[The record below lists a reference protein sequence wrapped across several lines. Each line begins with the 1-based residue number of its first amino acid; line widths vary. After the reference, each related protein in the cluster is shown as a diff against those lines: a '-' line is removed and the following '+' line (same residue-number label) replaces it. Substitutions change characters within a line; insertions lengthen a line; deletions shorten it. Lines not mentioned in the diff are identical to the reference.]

1 MRHVRIVLI
10 VFIVLLSLLSAVGWA
25 APQDAL
31 DDPSIGIDRE
41 VSRTAIYLGDV
52 FQYRISVLHA
62 NEFAF
67 VTEELQDRL
76 VVRPFELL
84 DFQIEQTEL
93 GDDVLMELVL
103 ELVTY
108 EDPGLLEIPSIDLFY
123 YPRDAL
129 SEGAGAGQ
137 QDVPARAITVPAHP
151 IHLQST
157 LLGEGDQLRDTTLL
171 LRFSRSELIF
181 PAFSGVLLLVL
192 AVGGGVVGVRYAVQ
206 MRQVEGMTD
215 QAMLQEEA
223 LRSIGAL
230 RQRGLSDPLDPAL
243 YLELSK
249 RVREYLHSAYGLF
262 AMALTPEEVRD
273 TLGSNTPNGDF
284 SDRVEHLL
292 TACDRTFYDP
302 ETPAGSD
309 FSELCQQAERIVKS
323 TF

>member
-1 MRHVRIVLI
+1 MRHVRIVLT
-10 VFIVLLSLLSAVGWA
+10 VLLPLLSAVGWA

-31 DDPSIGIDRE
+31 DDPSIGIERE
-41 VSRTAIYLGDV
+41 VSRTAIYLGEV
-52 FQYRISVLHA
+52 FQYRISVLHT

-84 DFQIEQTEL
+84 DFQIQQTEL
-93 GDDVLMELVL
+93 GDEILIELVL
-103 ELVTY
+103 ELVSY
-108 EDPGLLEIPSIDLFY
+108 EDPGFLEIPSIDLFY

-157 LLGEGDQLRDTTLL
+157 LLGDGDQLRDTTLL
-171 LRFSRSELIF
+171 LSFSRSELIV
-181 PAFSGVLLLVL
+181 PALSGVLLLVL
-192 AVGGGVVGVRYAVQ
+192 AAGCCVAGVRYAVQ

-215 QAMLQEEA
+215 QARLQEEA

-230 RQRGLSDPLDPAL
+230 RQRSLSDPPDPAL
-243 YLELSK
+243 YLELS
-249 RVREYLHSAYGLF
+249 RLVREYLHSAYGLF

-273 TLGSNTPNGDF
+273 TVESKTPNGDF
-284 SDRVEHLL
+284 SERVEHLL

-302 ETPAGSD
+302 ETAAGSE
-309 FSELCQQAERIVKS
+309 FPELCQQAERIVKS
-323 TF
+323 NL